1 MRPLDPRLTRYAGAT
16 RGYLAACVGLG
27 LVGAGLIVAQA
38 TLLAAGISA
47 AFLRHTVARSL
58 LAALAVVIVSRALLA
73 WAQEV
78 AAHRSAAAVK
88 TQLRG
93 RLLSHVVRLGPGWL
107 NRPRGS
113 QPADG
118 QPSAGQPSAG
128 QPADGQ
134 PADGQPAAG
143 HAADGQADQRGR
155 DGRPGST
162 AGELTT
168 LANRGVD
175 ALDDYFAR
183 YLPQLVLAAVVP
195 VIVLIRLLPADLTAT
210 VTIAITLPLIP
221 VFLAI
226 VGVTTARRNRR
237 QFRMLT
243 RLAHHFL
250 DVVAGLPTLKVFGR
264 AKAQAETI
272 RQVTDDYRRATMRTL
287 RLAFLSSL
295 VLELVATVS
304 VALVAVG
311 IGLRLVNGR
320 LDLQTALLVLILA
333 PEAYLPLRAMGTQ
346 FHASAEGL
354 AAAEQI
360 FAVLDEPV
368 AAHGGATSVPSGPLH
383 VDGVT
388 VRFPGRA
395 GPALHDVSLTVA
407 PGEVVALAGPS
418 GCGKSTLLNVLLG
431 FVAADSG
438 RVSIGGVDLSTLDP
452 EAWRRHVAWVSQ
464 RPYLFA
470 GTVADNVRLGRPDA
484 PDELVREAARLA
496 RAEDLLDTTVGD
508 DGAGLSAG
516 QRQRVA
522 IARALLCD
530 APLILL
536 DEPTANLDGANEA
549 AVLDAIT
556 RFARGRTVILVAHR
570 PALLAIADRVIRL
583 DAGHLLVPA

>member
-1 MRPLDPRLTRYAGAT
+1 MRYAGAT
-16 RGYLAACVGLG
+16 RWYLAACVGLG
-27 LVGAGLIVAQA
+27 IVGAGLIVAQA
-38 TLLAAGISA
+38 MLLAAGISA
-47 AFLRHTVARSL
+47 AFLRHTVATSM
-58 LAALAVVIVSRALLA
+58 LAGLALVIVVRALLA

-107 NRPRGS
+107 NRPRAS
-113 QPADG
+113 QPAG
-118 QPSAGQPSAG
+118 GEPSAGQPTAS
-128 QPADGQ
+128 PPSDRTSS
-134 PADGQPAAG
+134 DS
-143 HAADGQADQRGR
+143 
-155 DGRPGST
+155 RPGSA

-195 VIVLIRLLPADLTAT
+195 VIVLVRLLPADLIAT
-210 VTIAITLPLIP
+210 VIVAVTLPLIP

-226 VGVTTARRNRR
+226 VGITTAERNRR
-237 QFRMLT
+237 QFRMLS

-272 RQVTDDYRRATMRTL
+272 RRVTDEYRRVTMRTL

-311 IGLRLVNGR
+311 VGLRLVNGR

-368 AAHGGATSVPSGPLH
+368 AAHGRGTSVPSGPLH

-431 FVAADSG
+431 FVTPDSG
-438 RVSIGGVDLSTLDP
+438 RVSIGGADLSTLDP
-452 EAWRRHVAWVSQ
+452 QVWRRYVAWVSQ

-496 RAEDLLDTTVGD
+496 RAEEFLDTPVGD

-522 IARALLCD
+522 IARAFLCD
-530 APLILL
+530 APLVLL
-536 DEPTANLDGANEA
+536 DEPTANLDGENEA
-549 AVLDAIT
+549 AVLDAIA
-556 RFARGRTVILVAHR
+556 RFAHGRTVIVVAHR

-583 DAGHLLVPA
+583 DAGRLMIPA